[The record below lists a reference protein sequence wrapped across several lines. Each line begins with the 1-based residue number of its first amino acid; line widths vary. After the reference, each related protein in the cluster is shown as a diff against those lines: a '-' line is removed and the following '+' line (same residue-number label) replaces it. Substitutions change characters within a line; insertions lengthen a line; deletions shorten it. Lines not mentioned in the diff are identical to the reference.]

1 VIEIRPLGVE
11 DASAWRLL
19 WRGYLGFY
27 ETELPEEIYR
37 TAFARL
43 TDPAEADYH
52 GLIAM
57 LEGVPVGL
65 AHFIF
70 HRHGWQIEE
79 VCYLQDLFVA
89 PEARGFG
96 VGRALVTAV
105 FDAADAAGRPNVY
118 WLTQEHN
125 SSARRLYDRIGRA
138 TRFIK
143 YQR

>member
-1 VIEIRPLGVE
+1 VIEVRTLRVE
-11 DASAWRLL
+11 DASAWRRL
-19 WRGYLGFY
+19 WRGYLAFY
-27 ETELPEEIYR
+27 ETELPEAIYR

-43 TDPAEADYH
+43 TDPAETEYH
-52 GLIAM
+52 GLMA
-57 LEGVPVGL
+57 LLDGEPVGL
-65 AHFIF
+65 AHFVF

-89 PEARGFG
+89 PEARGRG
-96 VGRALVTAV
+96 VGRALVAAV

-125 SSARRLYDRIGRA
+125 SAARRLYDQVGRA